1 MQAAILAA
9 GKSTRMYPLTLTRP
23 KPLLR
28 AANKTLLERNLDN
41 LKGIADEVI
50 IIVGYKK
57 EMIKLFLK
65 NKYKSLK
72 IKYVEQKQQ
81 LGTGHAASLLEPYI
95 RDRFILLMGDDIY
108 SREDIK
114 NCIKHRY
121 SILTAKTKNQSN
133 ASERNER
140 ELARRSR
147 KHLTRSQLSNFGA
160 VIEKNGI
167 LINFVEKPKKF
178 ISDTINTAMYYLD
191 KDIFNYLKKIRKS
204 KRNEIELPDAIKL
217 LAKEQNIY
225 CVKTR
230 QWLPIGYPLDLLKAD
245 AFLRKSKN
253 FVGEN
258 SKIHGKIVNSSVGDN
273 CIIKG
278 SIKNSIIMDNTV
290 IDEKSTVKD
299 SIIASNAYFKGRAS
313 NEVIADNVRA
323 RKLHFINFK
332 I

>member
-9 GKSTRMYPLTLTRP
+9 GKSTRTCPLTLTRP

-28 AANKTLLERNLDN
+28 AANKTLLEHNLDN

-57 EMIKLFLK
+57 DMIKRFLK

-95 RDRFILLMGDDIY
+95 KDRFILLMGDDIY

-114 NCIKHRY
+114 NCIRHRY
-121 SILTAKTKNQSN
+121 SILTAKTKNPQ
-133 ASERNER
+133 
-140 ELARRSR
+140 
-147 KHLTRSQLSNFGA
+147 NFGA
-160 VIEKNGI
+160 IVEKNGI
-167 LINFVEKPKKF
+167 MADFTEKPKKSA
-178 ISDTINTAMYYLD
+178 SDTINAAMYSLD
-191 KDIFNYLKKIRKS
+191 KEIFSYLKKIRKS

-217 LAKEQNIY
+217 LAKEQNIH

-258 SKIHGKIVNSSVGDN
+258 SKIHGKIANSSVGDN

-278 SIKNSIIMDNTV
+278 NIKSSIIMDNTI

-299 SIIASNAYFKGRAS
+299 SIIASNAYFKGKAS
-313 NEVIADNVRA
+313 NAVIADNVMA
-323 RKLHFINFK
+323 RNVLVKNCK
-332 I
+332 IWPNKKISNKTITHDVK